1 MSLLDKGKG
10 TGRKRWEE
18 NWGTEE
24 LASNTYLGNHE
35 VEGENHLLCS
45 ALRMEIWNSL

>member
-10 TGRKRWEE
+10 RGRKRQE

-24 LASNTYLGNHE
+24 LASNTYLRNHE
-35 VEGENHLLCS
+35 VEDGNHLLCS
-45 ALRMEIWNSL
+45 ALRMEMWISL